1 SGRPDHRRG
10 ASRTPALH
18 HSRPRV
24 AGPGRQCAQRTRP
37 AGDGPGTRRACAM
50 NLPDRISLN
59 LGRLIIQVEEKQ
71 AQIEQLEARIADLER
86 QLAEAKTSNEPPAGV
101 K

>member
-1 SGRPDHRRG
+1 
-10 ASRTPALH
+10 
-18 HSRPRV
+18 
-24 AGPGRQCAQRTRP
+24 
-37 AGDGPGTRRACAM
+37 M